1 MTREENEQL
10 TRRPSRMETNNVA
23 APHEAIDHFFSF
35 FTLEDCRHHLWELY
49 ERCIMCYSSEQT
61 VHEDASTML
70 FFYTQTEMLIEA
82 AWLINNRRQRNKGKE
97 K

>member
-10 TRRPSRMETNNVA
+10 TRHPSRMETNNVG
-23 APHEAIDHFFSF
+23 APHEAFDHFFNF
-35 FTLEDCRHHLWELY
+35 FTLEDCRRHLWELY
-49 ERCIMCYSSEQT
+49 EHCVMCYSSEQT
-61 VHEDASTML
+61 VHEDASRIL

-82 AWLINNRRQRNKGKE
+82 AWLINNRRQRSRRKE